1 MAFWHICTAQSVT
14 ADTMALDHVTHTHTR
29 VYVGRHTRV
38 CQQAV
43 GFAMLSS
50 AVVLCS
56 ALNLEWSLMITANY
70 VDHHN
75 RDIHLEFMYWQHG
88 VRFSAQLSM

>member
-1 MAFWHICTAQSVT
+1 
-14 ADTMALDHVTHTHTR
+14 
-29 VYVGRHTRV
+29 
-38 CQQAV
+38 
-43 GFAMLSS
+43 MLSS
-50 AVVLCS
+50 AAVLCS